1 MRMRC
6 DLRHIFTSQA
16 PESPNAMS
24 YSKTRCERYSCGTR
38 PALLGVHAA
47 DPKRYPMFL
56 ESSAPHPSVGRYDIL
71 FAGPGETI
79 FGKAFLSALET
90 RWQLA
95 RQAFTEHGVPFVGGW
110 FIYLGYELAGEIEPT
125 LNLPQSSAPLA
136 FAQRMHGAAIYDHS
150 EQVTWLVAEPA

>member
-1 MRMRC
+1 MRLRC
-6 DLRHIFTSQA
+6 ALRHILTSQA

-24 YSKTRCERYSCGTR
+24 YSKTRCERYSRGVR

-47 DPKRYPMFL
+47 NPKRYPMLL

-79 FGKAFLSALET
+79 VGGKAFLSALEM

-95 RQAFTEHGVPFVGGW
+95 RQEAFTQHGVPFAGGW
-110 FIYLGYELAGEIEPT
+110 FVSRGYELAGEFEPT
-125 LNLPQSSAPLA
+125 LN
-136 FAQRMHGAAIYDHS
+136 
-150 EQVTWLVAEPA
+150 